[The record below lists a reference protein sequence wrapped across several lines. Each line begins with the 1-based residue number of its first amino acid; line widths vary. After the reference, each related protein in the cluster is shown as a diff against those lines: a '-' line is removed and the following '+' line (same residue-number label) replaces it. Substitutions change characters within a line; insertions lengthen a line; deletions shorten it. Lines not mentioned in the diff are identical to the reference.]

1 MDSIPEPVKATE
13 IRWTPEPAPRLE
25 DIDAIN
31 LFDLDLDALTTY
43 SCGLRDDLRAARTTL
58 HAAIAALAAQVR
70 INERQQATITRL
82 IDQNRALR
90 VSRRAA

>member
-58 HAAIAALAAQVR
+58 HAAIAAQVR